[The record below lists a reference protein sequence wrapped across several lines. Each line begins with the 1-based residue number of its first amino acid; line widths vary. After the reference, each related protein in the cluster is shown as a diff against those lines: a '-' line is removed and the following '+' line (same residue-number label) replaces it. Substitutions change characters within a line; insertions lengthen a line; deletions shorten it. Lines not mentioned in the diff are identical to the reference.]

1 MVLFEPAAIAA
12 LLISALLTLLL
23 VARRR
28 RLSDSERSAQGR
40 DRDAL
45 DTVQGWPPQ
54 AVRVMTLPERLAFG
68 TLRRAL
74 PRHLVLAQVPLSRFI
89 SVPSGN
95 SYSQWLTRAGH
106 LNVDLLVCDS
116 SSKVIAAVEV
126 RSANQTPRSVARHQ
140 RLAEILQAAGIK
152 VHVWRDD
159 QLPTIAEVRE
169 LFKAN
174 KNDAPVADQDEVDIG
189 GRRMIPV
196 PEMQELLM
204 AGDGLDYNQANEPVL
219 SGFFDDLDAAASSRQ
234 SSR

>member
-1 MVLFEPAAIAA
+1 MFSLEPTAIAA

-28 RLSDSERSAQGR
+28 RGAPDAGRAPDSEV
-40 DRDAL
+40 L
-45 DTVQGWPPQ
+45 DTVQAWPPQ

-89 SVPSGN
+89 SVPSRN

-116 SSKVIAAVEV
+116 SSKVIAAIEV
-126 RSANQTPRSVARHQ
+126 RSAHQTQRSVARHQ
-140 RLAEILQAAGIK
+140 RLAEILQAAGVK

-159 QLPTIAEVRE
+159 QLPTLAEVRM
-169 LFKAN
+169 LFKGG
-174 KNDAPVADQDEVDIG
+174 KNDAAVGEEDEVDIG

-219 SGFFDDLDAAASSRQ
+219 SGYFDDLDAAAGSR
-234 SSR
+234 S